1 MKQTLFSIVAVT
13 LLAFSVFSVGF
24 AQDGQGRI
32 KAQEARRS
40 AKERIAEI
48 KENNQQ
54 RRAELKLEVCQRR
67 QERIQSA
74 ITRISDR
81 SSRLKSVI
89 DRMFVRVQGFYAEGQ
104 LTVENYEELETN
116 VETAQAEAEASI
128 ATLESYVF
136 TLNCEDP
143 KTAGQLADFKE
154 AVNETKTALKDY
166 RKTLVELISSMRAAA
181 AEENA
186 NDDSTESEQES
197 ETENE
202 TETET
207 ETENEGTN

>member
-1 MKQTLFSIVAVT
+1 MKQTLFAILAVT
-13 LLAFSVFSVGF
+13 ALTFSVFSVGF

-32 KAQEARRS
+32 KAQEARQS
-40 AKERIAEI
+40 AKERIEEI
-48 KENNQQ
+48 KERNQQ
-54 RRAELKLEVCQRR
+54 RRAELKLDICQRR
-67 QERIQSA
+67 QARIQNS

-81 SSRLKSVI
+81 ASRIKGVI

-116 VETAQAEAEASI
+116 VETAQADAEASI
-128 ATLESYVF
+128 AALESYVF

-143 KTAGQLADFKE
+143 NAASQLANFRE
-154 AVNETKTALKDY
+154 AVNETKTELKDY
-166 RKTLVELISSMRAAA
+166 RKALVELISSMRAAA

-186 NDDSTESEQES
+186 NDDSTET
-197 ETENE
+197 ETENENE